1 METPRRSLALASSAF
16 AGAGASVDAATG
28 LSASSR
34 FPGLVGGAPASSS
47 SSSSPF
53 DGGGR
58 LTPAA
63 RTDDE
68 LAFER
73 WKDTVRA
80 QDEEAAL
87 LHQTV
92 VSSKRQ
98 QIEVQHERLAKQRA
112 FIRHEKRKL
121 LLQNAL
127 LDSEKE
133 RFEASL
139 ASDWFCLSAFPTVH
153 DRRLTLDVGGQ
164 LFEISAP
171 IALKDAGSLLAAL
184 VADDSPL
191 GPLECGCFRVD
202 RDWWLF
208 RYVLHFLRDGL
219 LPQDPKLLRELYLE
233 SEFWKLESMRKA
245 IEMKNM
251 ELLQLK
257 QQHDAKTAAAAAAVL
272 ASAPTTASGNAAHAK
287 FHLDSA
293 LLSRMKSGAMLPAA
307 GASRDPQ
314 AWWLDPPTWWGT
326 SANDKKDGGKPSVAS
341 VAAALKRAQLEEQ
354 EKAAGKDADHWWRSS
369 TYKGRDFAQ
378 SLVSGDRKKA
388 EDDGSG
394 TPRSPLLLH
403 STWPSAK

>member
-1 METPRRSLALASSAF
+1 METPRRSLALSSAAF
-16 AGAGASVDAATG
+16 AGAGAAVDAGAA
-28 LSASSR
+28 LPSSSR
-34 FPGLVGGAPASSS
+34 FPGLVGGAPPSSFDGPGRPTTSSS
-47 SSSSPF
+47 
-53 DGGGR
+53 G
-58 LTPAA
+58 A

-68 LAFER
+68 MAFER
-73 WKDTVRA
+73 WKDTIRA

-171 IALKDAGSLLAAL
+171 IALKDAGSLLAAF

-257 QQHDAKTAAAAAAVL
+257 QQNDAKTAAAAAAVL
-272 ASAPTTASGNAAHAK
+272 TTAPTAGGSNGK

-293 LLSRMKSGAMLPAA
+293 LLTRMKSGAMLPAA
-307 GASRDPQ
+307 TGARDPQ
-314 AWWLDPPTWWGT
+314 AWWLDPPTWWGS
-326 SANDKKDGGKPSVAS
+326 SAAEKKDGGKPSLAS

-369 TYKGRDFAQ
+369 TYKGRDFAHT
-378 SLVSGDRKKA
+378 LVSGDRKKA

-394 TPRSPLLLH
+394 TPRSPLLLN
-403 STWPSAK
+403 STWPSSK